1 MVIKAIADRK
11 SEKLLGVQ
19 IIGENGVD
27 KRIDVF
33 ATAMTFGAKVSDL
46 FHLDLAY
53 APPFS
58 TTKDPVIYTGM
69 VLDNAINGKNK
80 ILTAKELLEKRAEYT
95 VIDVRAKGQYDAG
108 HIEGAIN
115 IPLGELKGNAVS
127 LDKDKKYV
135 VHCNKG
141 VSGNAA
147 QNILLNLGFKNVYN
161 LSGGYKNYATYLKG
175 LK

>member
-1 MVIKAIADRK
+1 MKIIEK
-11 SEKLLGVQ
+11 SRITSYNVCYTKLL
-19 IIGENGVD
+19 
-27 KRIDVF
+27 R
-33 ATAMTFGAKVSDL
+33 
-46 FHLDLAY
+46 
-53 APPFS
+53 
-58 TTKDPVIYTGM
+58 
-69 VLDNAINGKNK
+69 
-80 ILTAKELLEKRAEYT
+80 
-95 VIDVRAKGQYDAG
+95 
-108 HIEGAIN
+108 IN
-115 IPLGELKGNAVS
+115 IPLGELKGNAVF